1 MHHCIGHGTV
11 VVGANDTTFAI
22 RFYMACSPD
31 NRGAHIKCKDGII
44 SSQFIETIYE
54 ILRVN
59 CYTILFCN
67 SIAVQIIAEFSVCF
81 TNGIDEFCIIALC
94 KMRK

>member
-1 MHHCIGHGTV
+1 MHHCIGHGTM

-22 RFYMACSPD
+22 CFDMACCPD
-31 NRGAHIKCKDGII
+31 NRSAHIECKDGII

-59 CYTILFCN
+59 CYTIWFCN
-67 SIAVQIIAEFSVCF
+67 SIAV
-81 TNGIDEFCIIALC
+81 
-94 KMRK
+94 